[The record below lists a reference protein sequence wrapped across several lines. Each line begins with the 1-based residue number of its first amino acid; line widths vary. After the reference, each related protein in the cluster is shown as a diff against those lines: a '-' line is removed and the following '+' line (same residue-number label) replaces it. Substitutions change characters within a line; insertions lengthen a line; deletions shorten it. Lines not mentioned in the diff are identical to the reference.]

1 MNTQRIPFAFHR
13 IVLPLLAFVLAAFLP
28 GCSTT
33 PKETGYSSLFDGH
46 SLKGWHSVG
55 APAESYLVKDGA
67 IVCTPAGR
75 NLFTEREF
83 GDFILRFEFKLD
95 DGSNNGIGIRAPFEG
110 DAAYV
115 GMEIQVLDEKAADA
129 GKWGKLHPEQYHGSV
144 YGVFAAKHGALKP
157 NGEWNQEEII
167 ALGRRIKVTLN
178 GQVILD
184 ADLNSVTDPEK
195 VRKHP
200 GLFRES
206 GHIGFLGHG
215 DHVEFRNLRVKE
227 LSQVEKGNTAPEGF
241 TSLFNGKNLDGWKGL
256 VDDPKKRAKMSPEE
270 LAAAQKKADALMRE
284 NWHVADGAL
293 VYHGKAYDNLC
304 TTKDYA
310 NFELVADWKTSP
322 HADSGFYL
330 RGSPQVQIWDPYTQP
345 TKAGS
350 EVGSGGL
357 YNNKTNSS
365 TPLLVAD
372 RPVGEWNRMR
382 MVMVG
387 DRVHV
392 FLNDQLVV
400 NGAVLENYWDRSIP
414 IYASGQIELQAHN
427 SEVWFK
433 NLYVRPLPEK

>member
-1 MNTQRIPFAFHR
+1 MKNKFARFCSAS
-13 IVLPLLAFVLAAFLP
+13 IASTIAGLLLVS
-28 GCSTT
+28 CSTT
-33 PKETGYSSLFDGH
+33 TRETSYESLFDGKT
-46 SLKGWHSVG
+46 LKGWRSVG
-55 APAESYLVKDGA
+55 ATNGSYLVKDGA

-83 GDFILRFEFKLD
+83 ADFILRFEFKLD

-110 DAAYV
+110 DAAYL

-129 GKWGKLHPEQYHGSV
+129 GKWGKLRPEQFHGSV
-144 YGVFAAKHGALKP
+144 YDVMAAKKGALKP
-157 NGEWNQEEII
+157 NGEWNTEEII
-167 ALGRRIKVTLN
+167 ALGRRLKVTVNGTTILEANLN
-178 GQVILD
+178 DVKS
-184 ADLNSVTDPEK
+184 AEK
-195 VRKHP
+195 IRKHP

-215 DHVEFRNLRVKE
+215 DHVEFRNIRIKE
-227 LSQVEKGNTAPEGF
+227 LAHAEHDNTAPENF
-241 TSLFNGKNLDGWKGL
+241 VPLFNGKNLDGWKGL
-256 VDDPKKRAKMSPEE
+256 VGDPKKRAKMSGDESTR
-270 LAAAQKKADALMRE
+270 AQDKADELMRE
-284 NWHVADGAL
+284 NWEVANGTL
-293 VYHGKAYDNLC
+293 VYRGKAYDNLC

-330 RGSPQVQIWDPYTQP
+330 RGSPQVQIWDPFTLP

-357 YNNKTNSS
+357 YNNKTNSAI
-365 TPLLVAD
+365 PMLVAD
-372 RPVGEWNRMR
+372 KPVGEWNRMR
-382 MVMVG
+382 MLIVG

-400 NGAVLENYWDRSIP
+400 RDTVLENYWDRSLP
-414 IYASGQIELQAHN
+414 LFPSGQIELQAHN

-433 NLYVRPLPEK
+433 NLYVRPIE